1 MFDVDVLINGFYEI
15 DHVLIF
21 GLRNV
26 IFNFKELLNILEFSL
41 IFNEGLEETFVLL
54 IANLDEVL
62 SLKDWHDLRHKF

>member
-15 DHVLIF
+15 DHVLVF

-41 IFNEGLEETFVLL
+41 IFNEGLEETFILL
-54 IANLDEVL
+54 ITNLDEVL

>member
-15 DHVLIF
+15 DHVLVF

-41 IFNEGLEETFVLL
+41 IFNEGLKETFILL
-54 IANLDEVL
+54 ITNLDKVL

>member
-1 MFDVDVLINGFYEI
+1 MFDVDVLIDGFYEI

-26 IFNFKELLNILEFSL
+26 IFNFKELLNILELSL

-62 SLKDWHDLRHKF
+62 SLKDWNDLRHKF

>member
-15 DHVLIF
+15 DHVLVF

-26 IFNFKELLNILEFSL
+26 IFNFKELLNILELSL
-41 IFNEGLEETFVLL
+41 IFNEGLEKTFVLL
-54 IANLDEVL
+54 ITNLDEVL

>member
-15 DHVLIF
+15 DNVLVF

-26 IFNFKELLNILEFSL
+26 IFNFKELLNILELSL

>member
-1 MFDVDVLINGFYEI
+1 MFDVDVLIDGFYEI
-15 DHVLIF
+15 DHVLVF

-26 IFNFKELLNILEFSL
+26 IFNFKELLNILELSL

-62 SLKDWHDLRHKF
+62 SLKDWNDLRHKF

>member
-15 DHVLIF
+15 DHVLVF

-26 IFNFKELLNILEFSL
+26 IFNFKELLNILELSL
-41 IFNEGLEETFVLL
+41 IFNEGLKETFILL
-54 IANLDEVL
+54 ITNLDKVL

>member
-15 DHVLIF
+15 DHVLVF

-41 IFNEGLEETFVLL
+41 IFNEGLEKTFVLL
-54 IANLDEVL
+54 ITNLDEVL

>member
-15 DHVLIF
+15 DHVLVF

-26 IFNFKELLNILEFSL
+26 IFNFKELLNILELSL
-41 IFNEGLEETFVLL
+41 IFNEGLEKTFVLL

>member
-1 MFDVDVLINGFYEI
+1 MFDVDVLIDGFYEI

-41 IFNEGLEETFVLL
+41 IFNEGLEKTFVLL